1 MFIERR
7 LRKEIERSLKA
18 YPVVGIVGSR
28 QTGKTTLARQ
38 IQSSIKTKSIYLD
51 LELPSDLNKLR
62 DAEIYLTQYADYLLT
77 CRKPI
82 MGKYAVYG

>member
-1 MFIERR
+1 MFIELH

-38 IQSSIKTKSIYLD
+38 IQSNIKTKSIYLD
-51 LELPSDLNKLR
+51 LEDFGPATAILAAARVLSSIR
-62 DAEIYLTQYADYLLT
+62 AA
-77 CRKPI
+77 KPI
-82 MGKYAVYG
+82 PWKKMFLFCP